1 MATEIFTDIVERF
14 TELDHFR
21 VVVFGASNTE
31 RYMPCLH
38 WADVLEV
45 GLRYRFGRKFQLINS
60 GISGNNTREALD
72 RFDQDVAFFKPAC
85 VVITF
90 GGNDCNPNP
99 PKWVAFVEFEKNL
112 ANIVNKVRELGA
124 IPILQT
130 YYAVEHSEMDPRRAD
145 AFDENM
151 LIIRKVARDNNVHL
165 VDQNA
170 LFEKA
175 GVSYLR
181 HKLLL
186 NAMHVNEL
194 GNMLI
199 GVELLSHLGINI
211 ETMGEIDRVLPAIAL
226 HKRLTTSSAQG

>member
-1 MATEIFTDIVERF
+1 MATEIFTDIVDYF
-14 TELDHFR
+14 KELKHFR

-31 RYMPCLH
+31 RYMACLH

-45 GLRYRFGRKFQLINS
+45 GLRYQFGRKFQLINS
-60 GISGNNTREALD
+60 GYSGNNTREALA

-85 VVITF
+85 VIITF
-90 GGNDCNPNP
+90 GGNDCNPAP
-99 PKWVAFVEFEKNL
+99 EKWVGYAEFEQNMTT
-112 ANIVNKVRELGA
+112 IVNKVRDLGA
-124 IPILQT
+124 IPVLQT
-130 YYAVEHSEMDPRRAD
+130 YYAVDHSEMDPRRAE

-151 LIIRKVARDNNVHL
+151 LIIRKVAHDQNVHL

-170 LFEKA
+170 LFTKA
-175 GVSYLR
+175 GASFLR

-199 GVELLSHLGINI
+199 GVELLSHLDIDL

-226 HKRLTTSSAQG
+226 HKRLSHPRAL

>member
-14 TELDHFR
+14 TQLDHFR
-21 VVVFGASNTE
+21 FVVFGASNTE

-38 WADVLEV
+38 WSDVLEV
-45 GLRYRFGRKFQLINS
+45 ALRYRFGRKFQMVNS

-99 PKWVAFVEFEKNL
+99 PKWVGFEQFEKNMVT
-112 ANIVNKVRELGA
+112 IVRKVRDLGA
-124 IPILQT
+124 IPVLQT
-130 YYAVEHSEMDPRRAD
+130 YYAVDHSEMDPRRAD

-151 LIIRKVARDNNVHL
+151 LIIKKVARDENVHL
-165 VDQNA
+165 VNQNA
-170 LFEKA
+170 LCEKA
-175 GVSYLR
+175 GASYLR

-186 NAMHVNEL
+186 NAMHVNQF
-194 GNMLI
+194 GNTLI
-199 GVELLSHLGINI
+199 GVELSSHFDCKLEAIPEN
-211 ETMGEIDRVLPAIAL
+211 DLLLPAIAL
-226 HKRLTTSSAQG
+226 HKRLTAAQ